1 MIVGFHTLCTSVQRI
16 FTIEAC
22 CSVKISP
29 VLAQNHLYY
38 THILPYNI
46 KQYVI
51 LHVCSEARSRVLK
64 IEGYI

>member
-1 MIVGFHTLCTSVQRI
+1 MSIGLHTLCTSVQRI
-16 FTIEAC
+16 FTIEA

-51 LHVCSEARSRVLK
+51 LHVRLGVVF
-64 IEGYI
+64 